1 MGVYPKLQPNDVET
15 SMNRGF
21 FRGVYAWT
29 KPRGLDTLLKTRFE
43 EEERQQDCR
52 FGAHSDVRPFSWS
65 SL

>member
-1 MGVYPKLQPNDVET
+1 
-15 SMNRGF
+15 MNRGF
-21 FRGVYAWT
+21 FRVLQAWT